1 MYLEGFI
8 LNISVGAR
16 TLTSKNGDFS
26 LHYYLHIVYIFLE
39 LCYIAFLSWHELT
52 FQAAKCKLAIFIHTL
67 FLSISRSPLFCEY
80 AEIFLKIHEFI
91 V

>member
-39 LCYIAFLSWHELT
+39 LCYIAFLS
-52 FQAAKCKLAIFIHTL
+52 
-67 FLSISRSPLFCEY
+67 
-80 AEIFLKIHEFI
+80 
-91 V
+91 